1 MEVGKVE
8 RYVND
13 LMTVS
18 GIEREGKEQ
27 SVGLA
32 LYHLLMSA
40 ALRDLMD
47 DDDKE
52 LFKALAKKVQYFFCS
67 SLNLK
72 ERKGKQ
78 KKEKFPPNPLI
89 KEKQKKGKEE
99 KTNPTVGDGNSDA
112 EKEGKGPEE
121 APSLKGHSV
130 LSATLEARRAEFM
143 EEVRARGSAY
153 QPQLLNDFYFY
164 WSEENPA
171 TGKMRFEEQRT
182 WNIDNRLKRWVRNQY
197 SVADTAAAIR
207 MKRLRKQQEKEQMAE
222 QVRKDEAAQ
231 REQADAEREAQTER
245 DRQLAGGLEEQIAAN
260 PDGFLARV
268 QRERQKREDK
278 K

>member
-1 MEVGKVE
+1 
-8 RYVND
+8 
-13 LMTVS
+13 
-18 GIEREGKEQ
+18 
-27 SVGLA
+27 
-32 LYHLLMSA
+32 
-40 ALRDLMD
+40 
-47 DDDKE
+47 
-52 LFKALAKKVQYFFCS
+52 
-67 SLNLK
+67 
-72 ERKGKQ
+72 
-78 KKEKFPPNPLI
+78 
-89 KEKQKKGKEE
+89 
-99 KTNPTVGDGNSDA
+99 
-112 EKEGKGPEE
+112 
-121 APSLKGHSV
+121 
-130 LSATLEARRAEFM
+130 M

-197 SVADTAAAIR
+197 AVANVAAAIR

-222 QVRKDEAAQ
+222 QVRKDEAAE